1 MELLQAC
8 CPQGHYPKC
17 QLTSPRFPPSPCN
30 LFCSLPFAHS
40 LAPREQMPLYLK
52 LSSCLCQL
60 VHRTSVLWAPS
71 SFAGFSHGGS
81 HFSQATQSLG
91 QDTSCALFPL
101 NSVKRCSQ
109 RLHAHLPHRVF
120 VCVASSTILHAQRL
134 SPVPNPKHSQLQ
146 TAPHVSVNKIRG
158 FCFRYKP
165 CTLLSAYLLVLTS
178 PVIGTRSGNGG
189 EIPGQHGVWMWM
201 KCLAVQPLRQTWH

>member
-1 MELLQAC
+1 M
-8 CPQGHYPKC
+8 
-17 QLTSPRFPPSPCN
+17 
-30 LFCSLPFAHS
+30 
-40 LAPREQMPLYLK
+40 
-52 LSSCLCQL
+52 
-60 VHRTSVLWAPS
+60 
-71 SFAGFSHGGS
+71 
-81 HFSQATQSLG
+81 G

-101 NSVKRCSQ
+101 SSVKRCSQ

-146 TAPHVSVNKIRG
+146 TAPHLSVNKIWG

-201 KCLAVQPLRQTWH
+201 KCLVQPLRQTWHRVREEVAGIGSGWFYCDTSMLTYVSSSLGCSLLLW